1 MKKFL
6 KSKTFHWT
14 AMSLSLLLII
24 FSGQK
29 FYKSYQI
36 EKEIKGLQEEIVSIE
51 QGNKEILA
59 LINYFKTPEFKER
72 QARSLLSLQKP
83 GEFAVALPL
92 REDGNFDQAS
102 DEEVAKKPSNL
113 FKWWD
118 YFFGNEA
125 I

>member
-6 KSKTFHWT
+6 KSKAFHW
-14 AMSLSLLLII
+14 AAISLSVLLLI
-24 FSGQK
+24 FLGQK

-36 EKEIKGLQEEIVSIE
+36 EKEIEGLQEDIVSIE
-51 QGNKEILA
+51 QSNKEVLD

-83 GEFAVALPL
+83 GEFAVTLPL
-92 REDGNFDQAS
+92 REDGDFDQAA
-102 DEEVAKKPSNL
+102 DESEVTEPSNL
-113 FKWWD
+113 FKWWE
-118 YFFGNEA
+118 YFFGNET